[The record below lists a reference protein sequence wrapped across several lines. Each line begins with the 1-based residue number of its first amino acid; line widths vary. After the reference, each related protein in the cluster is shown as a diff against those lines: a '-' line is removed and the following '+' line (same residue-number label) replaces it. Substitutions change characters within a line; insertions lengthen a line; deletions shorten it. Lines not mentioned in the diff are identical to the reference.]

1 MQVQSVNTHPPTPY
15 TVPVMARRLFLL
27 FTGCLSLYTTLL
39 QAQNTAQHA
48 PAYSLNQ
55 LAARVADEP
64 VPLQSDLARIAL
76 TELAAVYADEA
87 EQARYEMRHRAKK
100 PALRRWSVAVQ
111 KLADDYAALAETVTL
126 STPIQVSI
134 GPEGSLYLQLD
145 GKLVVVSSPRMNEQ
159 SAFEQRVVERF
170 CNLNRCADLL
180 DAPVLPVPAK
190 TRITRTT
197 TLWSFSQNAGPT
209 CISRDG
215 LEFMFK
221 NSDNLVQKRD
231 ACARVV
237 AELNI
242 LATALAREIATGTR
256 IDWRQLAVH
265 ARVDGDEQVSLNGTG
280 HYLRL
285 PLPTLAPRRELLKRV
300 RPWLAAK
307 TQGTPVTFVI
317 LNAGPL
323 LE

>member
-1 MQVQSVNTHPPTPY
+1 MT
-15 TVPVMARRLFLL
+15 RGLFLL

-39 QAQNTAQHA
+39 QAQNTAQQT

-55 LAARVADEP
+55 LAVRVADEP

-87 EQARYEMRHRAKK
+87 KQARYEMRHRAKK

-111 KLADDYAALAETVTL
+111 KLADDYAALAESVTP

-170 CNLNRCADLL
+170 CNLNRCTDLL
-180 DAPVLPVPAK
+180 DATVLPVPAK
-190 TRITRTT
+190 TRITRAA

-215 LEFMFK
+215 LEFMFR
-221 NSDNLVQKRD
+221 NSDKLVQKRE
-231 ACARVV
+231 ACARAV

-242 LATALAREIATGTR
+242 LAAALAQETATGTR
-256 IDWRQLAVH
+256 VDWGQLAVH
-265 ARVDGDEQVSLNGTG
+265 AQVDGDEQVVFNDSGY
-280 HYLRL
+280 HLRL

-307 TQGTPVTFVI
+307 VEGTPVTFVI

>member
-1 MQVQSVNTHPPTPY
+1 
-15 TVPVMARRLFLL
+15 MARRLFLL
-27 FTGCLSLYTTLL
+27 FTGCLLLCTTLL
-39 QAQNTAQHA
+39 QAQNTEQA

-55 LAARVADEP
+55 LAERVADEP
-64 VPLQSDLARIAL
+64 APLLSDLARIAL

-87 EQARYEMRHRAKK
+87 EQARYEMRHRTKK
-100 PALRRWSVAVQ
+100 PASRRWSVAVQ

-126 STPIQVSI
+126 STSIQVST
-134 GPEGSLYLQLD
+134 GPEGSLHLQLD

-190 TRITRTT
+190 TKITRAT

-265 ARVDGDEQVSLNGTG
+265 ARVDGDEQVILNGTG

-285 PLPTLAPRRELLKRV
+285 PLPTLAPKRELLKRV

-307 TQGTPVTFVI
+307 TKETPVTFVI

>member
-1 MQVQSVNTHPPTPY
+1 
-15 TVPVMARRLFLL
+15 MARKLFLL
-27 FTGCLSLYTTLL
+27 FTGCLSLHTTLL
-39 QAQNTAQHA
+39 QAQQT

-55 LAARVADEP
+55 LAVRVADEP

-100 PALRRWSVAVQ
+100 PASRRWSVAVQ
-111 KLADDYAALAETVTL
+111 KLADDYAALAESVMP
-126 STPIQVSI
+126 STTIQVNI

-145 GKLVVVSSPRMNEQ
+145 GKMVVVSSPRMNEQ

-180 DAPVLPVPAK
+180 DTPVLPVPAK
-190 TRITRTT
+190 TRITRAT
-197 TLWSFSQNAGPT
+197 TLWSFSQNAGPA

-231 ACARVV
+231 TCARVV

-242 LATALAREIATGTR
+242 LAAALAQEIATGTR
-256 IDWRQLAVH
+256 VDWRQLAVH
-265 ARVDGDEQVSLNGTG
+265 ARVDGDEQVIFDGTG

-285 PLPTLAPRRELLKRV
+285 PLPTLAPRRALLKRV

-307 TQGTPVTFVI
+307 ATGTPVTFVI